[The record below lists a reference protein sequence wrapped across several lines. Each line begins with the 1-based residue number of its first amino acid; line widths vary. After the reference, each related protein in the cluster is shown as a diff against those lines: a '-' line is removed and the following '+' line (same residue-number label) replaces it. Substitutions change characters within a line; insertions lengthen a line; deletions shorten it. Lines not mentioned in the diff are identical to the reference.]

1 MEYLKLCVWCEEE
14 FYATR
19 IDQIFCCTKHR
30 NAFNN
35 NQYKERL
42 SPYKANMDS
51 DRSQDDILE
60 AIWQAGKEVLID
72 AKMFKNLKIDPEKAR
87 KTTIGT
93 DGKITKLVFVKFSL
107 ELAGNDLY
115 KINKL

>member
-1 MEYLKLCVWCEEE
+1 MEYLRPCVWCGEE

-19 IDQIFCCTKHR
+19 IDQQYCCVKHR

-51 DRSQDDILE
+51 DRNQDDILE
-60 AIWQAGKEVLID
+60 GIWQDGEEVLID
-72 AKMFKNLKIDPEKAR
+72 AKMFKKLNIDPEKAR
-87 KTTIGT
+87 NTTVAA
-93 DGKITKLVFVKFSL
+93 DNKILKLVFVKFSL
-107 ELAGNDLY
+107 EMVGNDLF